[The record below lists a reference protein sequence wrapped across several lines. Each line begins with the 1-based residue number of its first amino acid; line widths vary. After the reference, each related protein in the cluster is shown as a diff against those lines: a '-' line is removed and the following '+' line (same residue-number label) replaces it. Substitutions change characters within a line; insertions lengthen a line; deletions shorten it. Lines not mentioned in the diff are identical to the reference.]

1 MTVTSK
7 LLANGVFQTS
17 VPLDEISQITVGQ
30 SLSNVYAS
38 EFDEI
43 SIYPI
48 TNGLAKRETSTDKFM
63 VAGYFDEVA
72 FSDNIVPETS

>member
-1 MTVTSK
+1 MTTTSR

-17 VPLDEISQITVGQ
+17 VPLDEISRTTIGQ
-30 SLSNVYAS
+30 STSNVYAS

-48 TNGLAKRETSTDKFM
+48 TNGLVKRETNTGKMM
-63 VAGYFDEVA
+63 VAGYFDE
-72 FSDNIVPETS
+72 IT